1 MQVIDY
7 LILDLAES
15 ILDLASVC
23 NSEGVEVTSVVN
35 LTLSYL
41 YTDTLQDSVLQLES
55 NIYNKLEYRL
65 NPYCLEHLIDCVL
78 ALVQQICK
86 EFTRLGVTNTIA
98 YKVRH
103 WLSPTVVVLESY
115 LPYEI
120 TDSVTLEYTD

>member
-23 NSEGVEVTSVVN
+23 NSEGIEVTSVVN

-65 NPYCLEHLIDCVL
+65 NPYCLERLIDCVL

>member
-15 ILDLASVC
+15 ILDLASAC
-23 NSEGVEVTSVVN
+23 GSEGIEVTSVVN

-41 YTDTLQDSVLQLES
+41 HTDTLQDSVLQLES
-55 NIYNKLEYRL
+55 IIYNKLEYRL
-65 NPYCLEHLIDCVL
+65 NPISLEHLIDCVL

-98 YKVRH
+98 YKVRY
-103 WLSPTVVVLESY
+103 WLSPTVVVLEAY